1 MSFCL
6 GSRITMRFGDALWL
20 DNLGTL
26 QTGRDYFPIQHRTRH
41 EQSATPLCHA
51 TKKLS
56 WSSQFS
62 CFCALLKFSGVPA
75 MRGLDTQR
83 LIAGNTV
90 CHLFVEAEQW
100 SWIIGFQA
108 ASTLAK
114 LSEDK
119 NQKHLITEIQ
129 TLQND
134 SEANAL
140 MGVERIGRV
149 PRENKN
155 KANKDVSREGVKF
168 LYWGLLETCLCR
180 VL

>member
-1 MSFCL
+1 MPFGLTTWGHSRLEGTTFPFSTEQDMS
-6 GSRITMRFGDALWL
+6 
-20 DNLGTL
+20 NL
-26 QTGRDYFPIQHRTRH
+26 Q
-41 EQSATPLCHA
+41 PLYA
-51 TKKLS
+51 MQQKKLS

-83 LIAGNTV
+83 LIAGNTL